1 MTIKSQGGIFGRN
14 PTFNDVEVDGTL
26 TVGGNPVPDAST
38 ILVDGDIGSTVQG
51 YDADTAKLDAV
62 QTWTATQNFATTTAT
77 ATGYGTTDPSSPV
90 DIFTATAGNANYE
103 AIEMTNYDYGV
114 GETGQSISI
123 ISKVRNDGG
132 GLSPTA
138 ALYFVKESD
147 YSSAANRDGALAIY
161 TNRSNSF
168 VEAARFTSEGNL
180 KFSTSG
186 SGIDF
191 SATAGTG
198 TSELF
203 DDYEEG
209 VFNVAF
215 VTTSGSITISSTAD
229 TMSYTKIGNIV
240 HIQGYLASSA
250 VSSPSGDL
258 KITGL
263 PFTSA
268 NGIAELGDYAVGT
281 VWLTGTSADIDGGV
295 IAYIPAGSTDLFF
308 RVNAVSGAN
317 NTVASSVD
325 SGTEFMIGLTYTAA

>member
-1 MTIKSQGGIFGRN
+1 MTIKQQGGVFGRN
-14 PTFNDVEVDGTL
+14 PTFNDVDVEGTL
-26 TVGGNPVPDAST
+26 TVGGSAIPSPADTLTSS
-38 ILVDGDIGSTVQG
+38 DIGSTVQG
-51 YDADTAKLDAV
+51 FDADTAKTDTA
-62 QTWTATQNFATTTAT
+62 QT
-77 ATGYGTTDPSSPV
+77 
-90 DIFTATAGNANYE
+90 FTAKQDVTFAGGGNYI
-103 AIEMTNYDYGV
+103 ATFQNTTSATPYGV
-114 GETGQSISI
+114 QIKDAASGAAGYPLLNITNSAGSTEYF
-123 ISKVRNDGG
+123 KVNSGTNPNIAVG
-132 GLSPTA
+132 KNLTM
-138 ALYFVKESD
+138 
-147 YSSAANRDGALAIY
+147 ANGY
-161 TNRSNSF
+161 
-168 VEAARFTSEGNL
+168 
-180 KFSTSG
+180 
-186 SGIDF
+186 GIDF
-191 SATAGTG
+191 SATSGTG

>member
-147 YSSAANRDGALAIY
+147 YSSAATRDGALAIY

-209 VFNVAF
+209 TFTATLTG
-215 VTTSGSITISSTAD
+215 TTSAPTTPVTFTSH
-229 TMSYTKIGNIV
+229 YTKIGRSVTVTVNFLNVSTVGASGNIR
-240 HIQGYLASSA
+240 
-250 VSSPSGDL
+250 
-258 KITGL
+258 ITGL

-268 NGIAELGDYAVGT
+268 LNAYTGPAVLGSAIPSNYPASQIGSGNTYLDLVSISTGGGIAMVAT
-281 VWLTGTSADIDGGV
+281 TGV
-295 IAYIPAGSTDLFF
+295 YIFT
-308 RVNAVSGAN
+308 
-317 NTVASSVD
+317 T
-325 SGTEFMIGLTYTAA
+325 ITYFV